1 MDENSS
7 KAEVSQA
14 QSFEDEYRDWLLTYS
29 EKIYDDLKEETARIK
44 NDNIF
49 FATLVLFPSA
59 SIVYFLYLSLSK
71 ALPPIPTVAVVVF
84 FIFGG
89 FCFLASTLMIGYS
102 LAKRYLYT
110 HPTTPSDLDNYF
122 NRERRDKDIK
132 TVIASTKDAALSGYI
147 RVITNTASLNEARS
161 AWIYKARVVGIAGL
175 AFLIVSSLIA
185 ISVTL
190 GQESKPQSIKL
201 TEVSAPVLQA
211 IRDQFSTGL
220 HGENHESKRDLFIQS
235 PSSSATCSCDTTT
248 PTRNTVGKN
257 TSRVTVTPG
266 LRKRSTCDTPR

>member
-122 NRERRDKDIK
+122 N
-132 TVIASTKDAALSGYI
+132 
-147 RVITNTASLNEARS
+147 
-161 AWIYKARVVGIAGL
+161 
-175 AFLIVSSLIA
+175 
-185 ISVTL
+185 
-190 GQESKPQSIKL
+190 
-201 TEVSAPVLQA
+201 
-211 IRDQFSTGL
+211 
-220 HGENHESKRDLFIQS
+220 
-235 PSSSATCSCDTTT
+235 
-248 PTRNTVGKN
+248 
-257 TSRVTVTPG
+257 
-266 LRKRSTCDTPR
+266 